1 MTGPGGVTNKP
12 SPHQTR
18 EETQEVTQEDV
29 KYRVTLH
36 ALQYDL
42 NCHASKTQ
50 LKSLRWKFGEPHGAY
65 IMHFGRKFE
74 NGKWDAKIDDQLRS
88 INGVDCTCLNK
99 QEILQVYR
107 DQQDGCKYFRIQV
120 ARLHGAPVPVCQP
133 ASPRLLNEAKF
144 PDL

>member
-1 MTGPGGVTNKP
+1 
-12 SPHQTR
+12 
-18 EETQEVTQEDV
+18 VTQEDV